1 MSKEYF
7 ISLKKQDEYEKK
19 NQLFLKNRV
28 FITFKNLIKTFF
40 NKNIEKDQLLLDLGS
55 ADGTFV
61 EVVKN
66 NGLKSKG
73 LDINEI
79 NFENDKVNF
88 QNESCDII
96 TLNSVIEHINN
107 PNNLLNEVKR
117 LLKKNGFFII
127 VTPDWSL
134 TYKTFFDDPTHVRP
148 YTEKS
153 LHSLLDSYGFK
164 NIKIVPWL
172 VCKPLW
178 MWKVPFSFLLARLL
192 PFKGGGSWFIPE
204 FLKGKSKTLLAICT
218 KINNH

>member
-7 ISLKKQDEYEKK
+7 FSLQKQEEYTKK

-40 NKNIEKDQLLLDLGS
+40 NKNIEKNQMLLDLGS

-61 EVVKN
+61 EVVNN
-66 NGLKSKG
+66 NGLRSKG

-79 NFENDKVNF
+79 NFENDKIDF
-88 QNESCDII
+88 ESESCDII

-107 PNNLLNEVKR
+107 PDNLLNEVKR
-117 LLKKNGFFII
+117 LLKKDGFFII

-148 YTEKS
+148 YTKKS
-153 LHSLLDSYGFK
+153 LNSLLDSYGFK
-164 NIKIVPWL
+164 DIKIVPWL
-172 VCKPLW
+172 VCKPTW
-178 MWKVPFSFLLARLL
+178 MWKIPFSFLLAKLL
-192 PFKGGGSWFIPE
+192 PFKGGGSRLLPE
-204 FLKGKSKTLLAICT
+204 FLKGKSKTVLAICT
-218 KINNH
+218 KSLR